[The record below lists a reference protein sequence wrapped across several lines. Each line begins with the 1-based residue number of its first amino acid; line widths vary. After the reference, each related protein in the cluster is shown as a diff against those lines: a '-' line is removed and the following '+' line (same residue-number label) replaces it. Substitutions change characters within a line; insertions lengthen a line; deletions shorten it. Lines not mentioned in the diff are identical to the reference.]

1 MEVGKEKSPDDLIF
15 TGDGF
20 VRRRTLDVK
29 RKQEPTKKQKRKLKD
44 RAKYSE
50 IYFAKEQDKALRHK
64 RWYGK

>member
-1 MEVGKEKSPDDLIF
+1 MNKDKSPDDLIF

-20 VRRRTLDVK
+20 VTRRTLDVK

-50 IYFAKEQDKALRHK
+50 IYFAKEQDAALRHK

>member
-1 MEVGKEKSPDDLIF
+1 MNKDKSPDDLIF

-29 RKQEPTKKQKRKLKD
+29 RKQEPTKKQKRKMKD

-50 IYFAKEQDKALRHK
+50 IYFAKEQDAALRHK
-64 RWYGK
+64 RWDGK